1 MVTCYNCGKQVSD
14 ETLIC
19 PECGALV
26 RRYESR
32 PRQEAEPERKSTP
45 WGWQGQQN
53 QQPQQQSWQQP
64 QQPQQ
69 PWQAGQNVPPY
80 QNTYQ
85 PRTRNGQFRFSTGFS
100 TWIWICIAGLTLMA
114 SCLILCGV
122 VLTGDTEFTQLYMDI
137 FRQQGM
143 DLENIAGGV
152 QLAASVLYINAGGC
166 LLMVLL
172 NLVLFFTRSR
182 RAALVNLI
190 GCIVLTVVMV
200 LLVSLNLV
208 CIMIMVAGMVNNLL
222 LRRQIPYMKR

>member
-32 PRQEAEPERKSTP
+32 PRQEPE
-45 WGWQGQQN
+45 
-53 QQPQQQSWQQP
+53 QQPKTWGWQQP
-64 QQPQQ
+64 QQHRQ
-69 PWQAGQNVPPY
+69 PEQNQNMPPY
-80 QNTYQ
+80 QSYQ
-85 PRTRNGQFRFSTGFS
+85 PYQPKTKNGSFRFSTGF
-100 TWIWICIAGLTLMA
+100 TVWVWICVAGLALMA
-114 SCLILCGV
+114 GCLVLCGMI
-122 VLTGDTEFTQLYMDI
+122 LTGESEFTQLYLDI

-143 DLENIAGGV
+143 DLSAVSGGV

-166 LLMVLL
+166 IAMIILD
-172 NLVLFFTRSR
+172 LVLYFTRSR

-190 GCIVLTVVMV
+190 GCVVLAVIMV
-200 LLVSLNLV
+200 LLVSLNLI
-208 CIMIMVAGMVNNLL
+208 CIMILVSGMVNNVL